1 MKDWIKWCAKLKQQ
15 RPKRGVKTDE
25 TTLNI
30 VVLFG
35 WFGCGTGSQESGSNQ
50 QLLGKEGNKR
60 RHDFSL
66 KTSWANPRTGRFPNL
81 YFWPWKLVLP
91 VGNSCWCTLYT
102 PISRPC
108 ETQCS
113 SYSPWV
119 RMPWVIFQALQE
131 DIATDG
137 HLLSSCCGCWSGWPF
152 RWSWKAAKMINL
164 KSTCHLMISRV
175 FLVFLC
181 NFTLHTCRLRWRI
194 SSLQEIH
201 PRRSG
206 WKLPTRRRHS
216 KKSRWKHEKI
226 SFAMWV
232 FSSEGLHPPFGS
244 FRSPGTGRSKVAEQ
258 KWKELTMLLP
268 TGCNLRTWSL
278 WMDWL

>member
-50 QLLGKEGNKR
+50 PLLGKEGNKR

-66 KTSWANPRTGRFPNL
+66 KTSWTNPRTGRFPNF
-81 YFWPWKLVLP
+81 YFWRWKLVLP

-119 RMPWVIFQALQE
+119 RMAWVIFQALQE
-131 DIATDG
+131 DIATDTYSPAVAAVG
-137 HLLSSCCGCWSGWPF
+137 QAGQF
-152 RWSWKAAKMINL
+152 RWSWKAPVTWSAEF
-164 KSTCHLMISRV
+164 SYAIS
-175 FLVFLC
+175 LC
-181 NFTLHTCRLRWRI
+181 NLC
-194 SSLQEIH
+194 IH
-201 PRRSG
+201 
-206 WKLPTRRRHS
+206 
-216 KKSRWKHEKI
+216 
-226 SFAMWV
+226 V
-232 FSSEGLHPPFGS
+232 
-244 FRSPGTGRSKVAEQ
+244 
-258 KWKELTMLLP
+258 
-268 TGCNLRTWSL
+268 
-278 WMDWL
+278 D